1 MALPWMSR
9 FVYGVGDGLTTWDLT
24 LPIRPWRRTTAT
36 IGGSRT
42 AAGGVPASH
51 VVRRDYLL
59 WLTLRLYET
68 ERTSLDALIEWGQSS
83 ESLLWYPDQEEATV
97 YEVYLEHPVAGE
109 DLEEE
114 RSDEFPRVIEATIC
128 LRRVDTY
135 AWSLDYFACE
145 DD

>member
-24 LPIRPWRRTTAT
+24 LPIRPWRRVTAT

-51 VVRRDYLL
+51 IVRRDYLL
-59 WLTLRLYET
+59 WLTLRVYET
-68 ERTSLDALIEWGQSS
+68 ERPDLDALIEWGQSS
-83 ESLLWYPDQEEATV
+83 ESLLWYPDQEETTV

-109 DLEEE
+109 DLEDQ
-114 RSDEFPRVIEATIC
+114 RSDEFPSVIEATIC
-128 LRRVDTY
+128 LRRVDAY